1 MLKKIFLLVLLLP
14 LVACQIQSDAASQSA
29 KIRLNHGDFSPFE
42 ESLNS
47 KINSHSFVSNP
58 DGSDEIVEYFYI
70 DGTACRGEDCK
81 YGSVRSA
88 VDSNIWDDRRPRSVT
103 SPQQAWYSF
112 EIFFPQDTS
121 IHPIAEPSTIILVEF
136 KESNECAS
144 FAFTKNDNNNSQS
157 ELNFFLAEYTGG
169 LDSRFVGAP
178 EECLSYYE
186 AKISDIKPL
195 LGRWVR
201 FEYFVRWSQ
210 DNDGYIVVFQDGKK
224 VLERIGRTCH
234 STSQC
239 LQRNIHYYGLY
250 QPNNPNLA
258 DINTT
263 EAYYRNVSMAQK
275 RENLVR

>member
-1 MLKKIFLLVLLLP
+1 MLKKIFLLLLLLP
-14 LVACQIQSDAASQSA
+14 LVACKLQSDASSQSP
-29 KIRLNHGDFSPFE
+29 KVILNHGDFSPFKE
-42 ESLNS
+42 TLNN
-47 KINSHSFVSNP
+47 KINSHAFVSNP

-81 YGSVRSA
+81 YGSVRSS
-88 VDSNIWDDRRPRSVT
+88 VDSNIWDDMRPKSVT

-112 EIFFPQDTS
+112 EIFFPMDTP
-121 IHPIAEPSTIILVEF
+121 IHPIAEQSTIILVEF

-144 FAFTKNDNNNSQS
+144 FVFAKNDNNNSLS
-157 ELNFFLAEYTGG
+157 ELNFFLAEYTGSVRR
-169 LDSRFVGAP
+169 LVGAP
-178 EECLSYYE
+178 EECLSYFE

-210 DNDGYIVVFQDGKK
+210 HNDGYIIIFQDGKK

-234 STSQC
+234 STAQC

-250 QPNNPNLA
+250 QSDNPNLA
-258 DINTT
+258 GINTT
-263 EAYYRNVSMAQK
+263 EAYYRNVSMAQE